1 MTIMLDP
8 RFRVEASAPAHNSR
22 DPSQH
27 SPANDVLDQVQSP
40 RRSRDIGEAVARLE
54 DHVQTVRREL
64 HFRIDEDS
72 GMTVVRVVNKD
83 TGELVRQIPN
93 QEVLDLAEHLQDN
106 AGALL
111 RGTV

>member
-8 RFRVEASAPAHNSR
+8 GFRVEASAPAHNSR

-27 SPANDVLDQVQSP
+27 SPANDVLDQAQ
-40 RRSRDIGEAVARLE
+40 SRDIGEAVARLE

-93 QEVLDLAEHLQDN
+93 QEVLELAEHLQDN
-106 AGALL
+106 TGTLL